1 MLDNTTLEGYWL
13 ARWQPLS
20 SQAGAASHYGIG
32 KRRLPAASLH
42 TGCVHVP
49 QLQPTPPPLPTAGLD
64 VSTLHEAMQ
73 LIGGRQIE
81 TEASGNV
88 TLETIR

>member
-1 MLDNTTLEGYWL
+1 MGLGRGVYQRRRCTWHLCMCGRSNSNI
-13 ARWQPLS
+13 PLLH
-20 SQAGAASHYGIG
+20 AA
-32 KRRLPAASLH
+32 
-42 TGCVHVP
+42 
-49 QLQPTPPPLPTAGLD
+49 AGLD

-73 LIGGRQIE
+73 LVGGRQIE